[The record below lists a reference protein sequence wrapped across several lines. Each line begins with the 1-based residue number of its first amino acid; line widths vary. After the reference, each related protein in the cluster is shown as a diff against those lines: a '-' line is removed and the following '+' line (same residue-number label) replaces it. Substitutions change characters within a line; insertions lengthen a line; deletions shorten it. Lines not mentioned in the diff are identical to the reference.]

1 MDISIEKNS
10 DLLEFINSER
20 LEEKIDLNKSYLYF
34 NTCCCKT
41 IIELHKKL
49 ENLNEKSMKEEIVM
63 GVKMFSHVFFVL
75 LSYTNNLK
83 LTIFLAE
90 RAILLYTEFIIMSND
105 KQVMKDV
112 CYQPTLTDP
121 ITFAYKKT
129 IGPIPVNVSENHKE
143 FNHLKSAS
151 MLIREIYINYYEI
164 YEDEKGHI
172 DNLEI
177 IEEELSIRLLDV
189 FSKIYNFNNMNNLVS
204 KKILSFLSES
214 TKEDFLDKVYHLAG
228 KLDEIFLFSKE
239 SENISEIFIEELFK
253 TM

>member
-1 MDISIEKNS
+1 
-10 DLLEFINSER
+10 
-20 LEEKIDLNKSYLYF
+20 
-34 NTCCCKT
+34 
-41 IIELHKKL
+41 
-49 ENLNEKSMKEEIVM
+49 
-63 GVKMFSHVFFVL
+63 
-75 LSYTNNLK
+75 
-83 LTIFLAE
+83 
-90 RAILLYTEFIIMSND
+90 
-105 KQVMKDV
+105 
-112 CYQPTLTDP
+112 
-121 ITFAYKKT
+121 
-129 IGPIPVNVSENHKE
+129 
-143 FNHLKSAS
+143 